1 MKKIFLFGC
10 LIPLFLR
17 STLVQAAEC
26 QNPFPH
32 RNQQPMSAIFLEL
45 SPLTPCALESGFYH
59 IETMLQ
65 TSNTIVI
72 DSPGELS
79 ASRMILDHERWEKT
93 LVFRIGMLRLKTDF
107 GLTLRYIDEGPGNF
121 DNILREYHQIIGL
134 PYNARKIQQNV
145 EYRYWQYNPDTKEK
159 IETTS
164 PQRGIGDI
172 VLSFRHELGKTKI
185 WENPIRWGWRIEFK
199 QPSSSDLPTI
209 SSGNSDVGLGL
220 LASTSGNISG
230 FPSAFWLNIGAV
242 SPGKTKH
249 KVYPQKPIFIS
260 GGTGIN
266 VDLSNT
272 LNAAV
277 QILGAS
283 ARYEVPASVRGL
295 NHRQTILVIGLR
307 HLIGSHSFSLGFTED
322 IDYYTSED
330 ISLLIGW
337 QFSG

>member
-1 MKKIFLFGC
+1 MKNLFLFGC
-10 LIPLFLR
+10 FIFG
-17 STLVQAAEC
+17 TLVHAAEC
-26 QNPFPH
+26 NNPMLH
-32 RNQQPMSAIFLEL
+32 RNQQPMSGIFLEL
-45 SPLTPCALESGFYH
+45 TPLTPCTLESGFYQ
-59 IETMLQ
+59 IETMFQ
-65 TSNTIVI
+65 ASNTIII
-72 DSPGELS
+72 DPPGELS
-79 ASRMILDHERWEKT
+79 ASRMILDHERWEQT
-93 LVFRIGMLRLKTDF
+93 LVFRIGTGLKTDF
-107 GLTLRYIDEGPGNF
+107 GLTLRYVEEGPGNWDKF
-121 DNILREYHQIIGL
+121 FREYHHINGL
-134 PYNARKIQQNV
+134 PYEARKSQQNV
-145 EYRYWQYNPDTKEK
+145 EYRYWQYNPDTKEQ

-164 PQRGIGDI
+164 PQRGIGDM

-185 WENPIRWGWRIEFK
+185 WENPIRWGCRIEFK
-199 QPSSSDLPTI
+199 QPSRSDLPTI

-230 FPSAFWLNIGAV
+230 FPLAFWLNIGAV
-242 SPGKTKH
+242 RPGNTKH

-260 GGTGIN
+260 GGTGMN

-272 LNAAV
+272 WNAAV
-277 QILGAS
+277 QIQGAS

-322 IDYYTSED
+322 IDYYSSED

>member
-1 MKKIFLFGC
+1 MKNLFLFGC
-10 LIPLFLR
+10 FIFG
-17 STLVQAAEC
+17 TLVHAAEC
-26 QNPFPH
+26 NNPILH
-32 RNQQPMSAIFLEL
+32 RNQQPMSGIFLEL
-45 SPLTPCALESGFYH
+45 SPLTPCTLESGFYQ

-65 TSNTIVI
+65 ASNTIVI
-72 DSPGELS
+72 DPPGELP
-79 ASRMILDHERWEKT
+79 ASRMILDHERWEQT
-93 LVFRIGMLRLKTDF
+93 LVLRIGTGLKTDF
-107 GLTLRYIDEGPGNF
+107 GLTFRYVEEGPGNW
-121 DNILREYHQIIGL
+121 DNILREYHHITGL
-134 PYNARKIQQNV
+134 PYAARKSQQNF

-159 IETTS
+159 IDTTS
-164 PQRGIGDI
+164 PQRGIGDM
-172 VLSFRHELGKTKI
+172 VLSFRHELEKIKI

-199 QPSSSDLPTI
+199 KPSRSDLPTI

-220 LASTSGNISG
+220 LASTSENISG

-242 SPGKTKH
+242 SPGRTKH

-260 GGTGIN
+260 GGTGMN

-272 LNAAV
+272 WNAAV
-277 QILGAS
+277 QILGSS

-295 NHRQTILVIGLR
+295 NQRQTILVIGLR

-322 IDYYTSED
+322 IDYYSSED